1 MSSID
6 RPKYWGKYR
15 KNKGIDKS
23 KPEVFVHKP
32 KPVKKAEAKMKF
44 SQFDCE
50 KCAYFAHIDRLE
62 APICM
67 AANNGNLEAWN
78 DVALSAEYI
87 QEDGSYPTG
96 TKDFYRDH
104 LSNIQEHNRSV
115 RKLGGCTDYKP
126 E

>member
-1 MSSID
+1 MSSMD

-23 KPEVFVHKP
+23 GPDIFVRKL
-32 KPVKKAEAKMKF
+32 KAVKRAEEKM
-44 SQFDCE
+44 QIPLYNCE
-50 KCAYFAHIDRLE
+50 TCVYYAHLDQME
-62 APICM
+62 DPICM

-78 DVALSAEYI
+78 DVALSVEYI